1 MIYIYIYFFFLH
13 IFWIPQANVREVYQ
27 SLVGEMMA
35 GRSSG
40 TFQKGM
46 YTLYAFISLIVNKL
60 G

>member
-1 MIYIYIYFFFLH
+1 MIYIFLYIHFGFHRPMLGKLTK
-13 IFWIPQANVREVYQ
+13 A
-27 SLVGEMMA
+27 LLAEMMA

>member
-1 MIYIYIYFFFLH
+1 MIYIYFLH

-27 SLVGEMMA
+27 NLVGEMMA
-35 GRSSG
+35 GRFSG
-40 TFQKGM
+40 TFQKGI

>member
-1 MIYIYIYFFFLH
+1 MLGKFTKALL
-13 IFWIPQANVREVYQ
+13 A
-27 SLVGEMMA
+27 EMMA
-35 GRSSG
+35 GSSSG